1 MLTGIHER
9 SSQIRAVLIDIDAR
23 MGQEKGDNGIVVM
36 GTSIVNGSAAK
47 PIHALGTKMGMIPEN
62 FLHLFYV
69 TLLRGKVKTRGMH
82 GK

>member
-1 MLTGIHER
+1 
-9 SSQIRAVLIDIDAR
+9 
-23 MGQEKGDNGIVVM
+23 M